1 LANSGVAILGIY
13 VADLAFRAARQPI
26 MGETLLGS
34 SFVMGPGGKGSN
46 QTVAAA
52 RAGAAVTF
60 ITKLGKDD
68 FGSRALAMFAAEGV
82 SVRAEQ
88 VTDNSTGAAYIFV
101 QDGTGANAI
110 IVVAGAAGTISIDE
124 VERNRDAIENAAVFM
139 TQLEQPIP
147 AAMRALE
154 IARAAGVTTILNPAP
169 AAPLDDAIYK
179 LCDYVTPNESEATML
194 TGVEV
199 VDLASARKA
208 ADVLLRKGVGSALI
222 TLGSNGSLL
231 HSRERSLHIPV
242 VTAGKVVDTTGAGD
256 AFNGGFA
263 AALARGDSAEVAAR
277 FGSAAAGISV
287 TRPGTAPSMPMRAE
301 TEALL
306 RAKNGSLVST
316 PLPPYVTS
324 L

>member
-1 LANSGVAILGIY
+1 MPKSGVAILGIY

-26 MGETLLGS
+26 MGETILGS
-34 SFVMGPGGKGSN
+34 SFAMGPGGKGSN

-68 FGSRALAMFAAEGV
+68 FGDRALAMYAAEGV
-82 SVRAEQ
+82 TVKAEQ

-110 IVVAGAAGTISIDE
+110 IVVAGAAGTISVDD
-124 VERNRDAIENAAVFM
+124 VERNRAAIENAAVFM

-147 AAMRALE
+147 AALRGLE
-154 IARAAGVTTILNPAP
+154 IARAAGTTTILNTAP

-179 LCDYVTPNESEATML
+179 LCDYVTPNESEATLL
-194 TGVEV
+194 TGIEV
-199 VDLASARKA
+199 VDVDSARKA
-208 ADVLLRKGVGSALI
+208 ADVLLSKGVGSVLI
-222 TLGSNGSLL
+222 TLGGNGSLL
-231 HSRERSLHIPV
+231 HTRQKSLHIPV
-242 VTAGKVVDTTGAGD
+242 FSVGKVVDTTGAGD

-263 AALARGDSAEVAAR
+263 AALARGATPEEAAR
-277 FGSAAAGISV
+277 YGSATAGISV
-287 TRPGTAPSMPMRAE
+287 TRPGTAPSMPMRVE

-306 RAKNGSLVST
+306 AKA
-316 PLPPYVTS
+316 
-324 L
+324 